1 MRPAIAAAMIT
12 VALLATPSHASTL
25 SDADTAA
32 IQARLSKY
40 VTEWLAGN
48 ESGVMRQL
56 ASDAV
61 MVPGDKKPLV
71 GSEAIRLYWWPPGA
85 PPFKLDRYSI
95 TIDQISGSGD
105 MASVRGTQALEWTS
119 GRQRWKTRGNY
130 MTLLRRANGGWIIVM
145 LMSANAPT
153 EKLP

>member
-1 MRPAIAAAMIT
+1 MRQAITAAMIT
-12 VALLATPSHASTL
+12 VAFFATPAYSSAL
-25 SDADTAA
+25 SEADTAA
-32 IQARLSKY
+32 IQARLNKY

-71 GSEAIRLYWWPPGA
+71 GSEAIRRYWWPLGA
-85 PPFKLDRYSI
+85 PPFHLDRYAM
-95 TIDQISGSGD
+95 TIDQIAGSGD
-105 MASVRGTQALEWTS
+105 LAIVRGTQALEWTS
-119 GRQRWKTRGNY
+119 GGQRWKTRGNY
-130 MTLLRRANGGWIIVM
+130 VTALRRTNDAWLISM
-145 LMSANAPT
+145 LITANALN